1 MGLGA
6 QREVGI
12 VDSVDLSANKLGYS
26 IYFTWWAKTRD
37 DMLDYDYHRTY
48 QQDSSEHD
56 FLCLTH
62 DCSLESQELDSPIG
76 C

>member
-12 VDSVDLSANKLGYS
+12 VDSVDLLAKKLGYS

-56 FLCLTH
+56 
-62 DCSLESQELDSPIG
+62 
-76 C
+76 